1 MGWPKNPRC
10 QRSASSASC
19 IRGAKSSPLT
29 IPSYDPST
37 ITFDFGILKLK
48 ALACL
53 NLRFQEIV
61 LFSGVISTGRS
72 LGQVHFEMPRRVESL
87 KQCAAWIVWNLDQFS
102 DFKRIKHIAWV
113 EEGRTSQSRLPWV
126 RSMAEWKARPQC
138 VVKRNWLRLAL
149 NTLAK
154 TVETLPEESNVLFSF
169 DGLVLSIQSD
179 GEVIALAG
187 EGVPWT
193 VNFKVQAGALRR
205 LPRRLMREHI
215 GISIW
220 KSSISIGN
228 RTFQGTLDGFS
239 TPDRKKIQ

>member
-1 MGWPKNPRC
+1 MSDEVRFATMDLLPSLGF
-10 QRSASSASC
+10 QRDPT
-19 IRGAKSSPLT
+19 IR
-29 IPSYDPST
+29 SYDPST
-37 ITFDFGILKLK
+37 ITFDFGILKLQ
-48 ALACL
+48 ATSCI
-53 NLRFQEIV
+53 NLRATEIV

-72 LGQVHFEMPRRVESL
+72 LGQVHFEMPGRVESL
-87 KQCAAWIVWNLDQFS
+87 KQCVAWIVWNLDQFS

-113 EEGRTSQSRLPWV
+113 EEGRKSQSRLPWV
-126 RSMAEWKARPQC
+126 RSVAEWNARPQC
-138 VVKRNWLRLAL
+138 VVKRDWLRLAL

-154 TVETLPEESNVLFSF
+154 TVQSLPEDSTVAFSF
-169 DGLVLSIQSD
+169 DGLVLAIQYA

-187 EGVPWT
+187 AGVPWT
-193 VNFKVQAGALRR
+193 VSFKVQAGALRR

-239 TPDRKKIQ
+239 TPDPKKIQ